1 MTGFRNLDNEN
12 IISESNKKQTFYC
25 EIFKLRKF
33 LNRIN

>member
-12 IISESNKKQTFYC
+12 FISESNKNQTFNC

-33 LNRIN
+33 SNRIN